1 MTSPRISPSAFVD
14 PSAIILG
21 DVLISDD
28 VYVAPNASIRADEPG
43 SRIVIGPQCN
53 VQDNVVIHAL
63 RGSAVRVGS
72 GTTLAHGAIVHG
84 PCAIGEGCFIGFGT
98 VVFRCTLMDGA
109 VVLHRALVSQAL
121 IPTSRMVATGTVI
134 EGGLNGMDLPEVP
147 EHLCRFVDS
156 VRQANQELVRMYGRE
171 REELTRAGSQE
182 QEALYQQEQ

>member
-14 PSAIILG
+14 PSATILG

-43 SRIVIGPQCN
+43 SRIIIGPQCN

-84 PCAIGEGCFIGFGT
+84 PCAIGEGCFVGFGT

-156 VRQANQELVRMYGRE
+156 VRRANQELVRMYGRE
-171 REELTRAGSQE
+171 REELTRAGSRE